1 VEKDDE
7 PVKKGKGHP
16 PKEYQWPPGV
26 SGNPFGR
33 PLGSRNRKKKAIP
46 GLTPSE
52 QIALEE
58 ASRAVGTSNGEMEAI
73 RAVNRAQLK
82 TAADGGSNAQRDYIN
97 RTARLEQKSFDQRQA
112 LLQSLEE
119 YKRQYEY
126 HQLTLDDEQMR
137 RLERMLL
144 PHPDDIEVDFARG
157 AFSIKGPSTTQER
170 KIWNEGLAAHARMQS
185 LVLECRRAVLADPSN
200 PAVHMTLLDCTDRFM
215 RNNDKL
221 PERYRLK
228 RLPIWKEGGNLAMP
242 EVH

>member
-1 VEKDDE
+1 MENDSE

-16 PKEYQWPPGV
+16 PKDHQWPPGV

-33 PLGSRNRKKKAIP
+33 PLGSRNKKKAIP

-58 ASRAVGTSNGEMEAI
+58 AARKVGTSNGEMEAI
-73 RAVNRAQLK
+73 RAVHRAQLK
-82 TAADGGSNAQRDYIN
+82 AAADGGSNAQRDYIN
-97 RTARLEQKSFDQRQA
+97 RTAKLEQKAWDQRQA

-126 HQLTLDDEQMR
+126 DQLTLDDKQMG
-137 RLERMLL
+137 RLEQTLL
-144 PHPDDIEVDFARG
+144 PHPDDIEIDFARG
-157 AFSIKGPSTTQER
+157 TYSIKGPATTQER
-170 KIWNEGLAAHARMQS
+170 KIWNEGMVAHARMRDM
-185 LVLECRRAVLADPSN
+185 VFECRRDVLADPSR
-200 PAVHMTLLDCTDRFM
+200 PGAHLTLIDCTDRFM

-228 RLPIWKEGGNLAMP
+228 RLPIWKEGKNLAMP